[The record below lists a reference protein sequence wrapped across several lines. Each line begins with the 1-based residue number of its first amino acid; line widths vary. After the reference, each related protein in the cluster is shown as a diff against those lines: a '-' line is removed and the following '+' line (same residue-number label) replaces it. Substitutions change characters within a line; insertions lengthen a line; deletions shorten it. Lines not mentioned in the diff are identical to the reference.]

1 MTSNGLGQ
9 AYFMLSK
16 RCKGFFKCSCS
27 MIFLIRE
34 IRFFGS
40 KICLYSKSLENNL
53 RMVWFRGFN
62 LAKHTYKLEGGM
74 NKDLMDF
81 SISLF
86 IHEDNFRPVSRI
98 WQWHKVFGP
107 FPTLLEFEKNVFP

>member
-74 NKDLMDF
+74 NKDLMKF
-81 SISLF
+81 LYLINYS
-86 IHEDNFRPVSRI
+86 
-98 WQWHKVFGP
+98 
-107 FPTLLEFEKNVFP
+107 